1 MCATGVS
8 TRKIERVAA
17 RLGIDR
23 LSASQV
29 GRICERLD
37 AEVAELRS
45 REFGVPM
52 PYLPLDATY
61 VKCRRDS
68 RARSTA
74 PVAAIAVGADG
85 VRRVVGLSA
94 IDAETYAGWLGFC
107 CDLRKRGVS
116 SVRRVTSDAHEGLRR
131 AIAEC
136 FPGAAWQ
143 RRIVHLERNACSLLG
158 SKRRRKAAGKIM
170 QTVFAESEADA
181 LAYLDFPAEH
191 RRRIRTNNAQE
202 RTNREIKRR
211 TRAAQVLP
219 SMEPMIRPVGA
230 AMAEADGDWSVRR
243 CMATMDA
250 LEIPL
255 PPEPPIDDETRSRAE
270 RLVLA
275 AMETAGMGPKAA

>member
-1 MCATGVS
+1 M
-8 TRKIERVAA
+8 
-17 RLGIDR
+17 
-23 LSASQV
+23 
-29 GRICERLD
+29 
-37 AEVAELRS
+37 
-45 REFGVPM
+45 
-52 PYLPLDATY
+52 
-61 VKCRRDS
+61 
-68 RARSTA
+68 
-74 PVAAIAVGADG
+74 
-85 VRRVVGLSA
+85 
-94 IDAETYAGWLGFC
+94 
-107 CDLRKRGVS
+107 
-116 SVRRVTSDAHEGLRR
+116 TSDAHEELRR

-136 FPGAAWQ
+136 FPSAAWQ

-170 QTVFAESEADA
+170 QAVFAESEPASVRAAYHAATDAIGGFSGEAAELLGEAEADA

-230 AMAEADGDWSVRR
+230 VMAEVDEDWSVRR

-270 RLVLA
+270 RLVLV
-275 AMETAGMGPKAA
+275 AMETAGIGPKAA